1 MGHLKHPESLINFI
15 AAYGTHPLITAET
28 TLEGMRAAA
37 FAIVTGQS
45 VTLSNGRVINAPT
58 DSLDFLNST
67 GAWANN
73 SLLHTAKDLDGVT
86 ITGLGNIDFW
96 VGGLAEKQMPFG
108 GLLGSSFNF
117 VFENQ
122 LEALQ
127 NGDRFY
133 YLSRTAGLNF
143 GTELE
148 NNTFSQLVM
157 LNTDVKHLPADIFS
171 TPTWTLEVDRSK
183 QFTGLGADGR
193 ADPTDGAITINGQ
206 VVAPLVIRE
215 QPGDH
220 RRRQQ
225 LSAVHGRGPHSARG
239 H

>member
-1 MGHLKHPESLINFI
+1 MER
-15 AAYGTHPLITAET
+15 TRLITAET

-37 FAIVTGQS
+37 FAIVTGRS
-45 VTLSNGRVINAPT
+45 VTLSDGRVINAPT

-86 ITGLGNIDFW
+86 TTGLGNIDFW

-133 YLSRTAGLNF
+133 YLARTAGLNF

-171 TPTWTLEVDRSK
+171 TPTWTLEVDPEQAVHRAWCRRPRRPDRRRHHH
-183 QFTGLGADGR
+183 QRTGR
-193 ADPTDGAITINGQ
+193 RPTRH
-206 VVAPLVIRE
+206 PE

-225 LSAVHGRGPHSARG
+225 LSAVHRRGPHSARR